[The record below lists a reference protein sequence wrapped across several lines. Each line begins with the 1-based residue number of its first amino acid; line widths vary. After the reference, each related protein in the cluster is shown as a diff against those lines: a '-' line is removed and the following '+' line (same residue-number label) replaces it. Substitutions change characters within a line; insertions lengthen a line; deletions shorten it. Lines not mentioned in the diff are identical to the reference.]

1 MSEFLYAP
9 GSLVSARGREWVVLG
24 GSSADTLRV
33 RPVTG
38 SDEDRTLIH
47 LPLEIEPVREAR
59 FPLPD
64 ARQLGGHDSAL
75 LLRDAL
81 LLSLRRGAGPF
92 RSIGQIAVEPRAYQL
107 VPLLMAL
114 KLDPVR
120 LLVADDV
127 GVGKTIEALLIARE
141 LLDRGDVDRTVV
153 LCPPHLVDQ
162 WTTELEVRF
171 HIRAAAVTARSAH
184 RLERGI
190 PPGESIF
197 SVHPHTVVS
206 LDYVKTRER
215 RDNFLQA
222 CPDFVIVDEAHTCA
236 SSGRG
241 RHQRHALLRG
251 LADSPTRHLVLLTAT
266 PHSGDDAAFYR
277 LLGLLASD
285 FERLAEAAGRER
297 ERLRERLA
305 NHFVQRRR
313 PDIAEWH
320 EGDIFPRRETKELTY
335 KLSGAWEAFFD
346 DVLDYC
352 AEVVEAG
359 AGDEQRQRL
368 DFWGTLALL
377 RCAGSSPI
385 AAVLALRTRAG
396 EDLGDEARE
405 DLLDRIFDGDADAL
419 VADDVEPPAGG
430 DSPALARLIAQAERL
445 AGQGGDPKL
454 RAASEQVAELVAEG
468 FNVVVFCRFIATAH
482 YVARHLR
489 EKLPSATVDAVTGEM
504 PPEERE
510 ERVAEIGTAEGARVL
525 VATDC
530 LSEGINLQE
539 HFDAVVHYDLSW
551 NPTRHEQRE
560 GRVDRFGQP
569 SPTVRATLLYGADNP
584 VDGAVLR
591 VILRKAAAIREELGV
606 PVPVPDEGH
615 SLTQALLRTVLLRRR
630 GSTGAVEGRQI
641 ELFESHWED
650 TKEKAKRSRT
660 VFAQR
665 RIRPDEVLHEWRRS
679 LAAVGGRDDVE
690 RFASR
695 ALARLGSGLEPLG
708 RGYKVPTAP
717 LPAEVRER
725 LETEDIAGTVAV
737 DFAYPP
743 APGCRPVQR
752 SHPLVAVLADTL
764 LGRTLSVDD
773 GDTSTSSASAGDAS
787 TRGASPRTDESRV
800 PPGSAGVPPARA
812 EGPQRTTRR
821 RSTMVQADKPAPA
834 WGKRGMPALPG
845 EAAQDSDRSQ
855 GSRRIEESSD
865 PSVLGRIGCWISE
878 GVHGRTTV
886 ALLRLR
892 HQLLSRA
899 RRREATPATISF
911 TNSIESRTQRRETTL
926 MVEEAAA
933 LAWSAPRTNGPITGP
948 EALSLLA
955 LPPAGDL
962 PRHVREREAAR
973 ALAMLEERAAD
984 LEAFAQARADALLED
999 HLRVREASRATGST
1013 SVQALPRPDVI
1024 GVYVLL
1030 PKLD

>member
-1 MSEFLYAP
+1 MSDLVYAP

-24 GSSADTLRV
+24 GSSAETLRV

-59 FPLPD
+59 FPLPS
-64 ARQLGGHDSAL
+64 AYQIGGHDSAL

-92 RSIGQIAVEPRAYQL
+92 RSFGQISVEPRAYQL

-120 LLVADDV
+120 LLIADDV

-141 LLDRGDVDRTVV
+141 LLDRGDIVRTVV

-162 WTTELEVRF
+162 WITELEVRF
-171 HIRAAAVTARSAH
+171 HIRAAAVTARSAR
-184 RLERGI
+184 RLERGV
-190 PPGESIF
+190 PPGVSIF

-206 LDYVKTRER
+206 LDYVKTQER
-215 RDNFLQA
+215 RENFLQA

-241 RHQRHALLRG
+241 RHQRHELLQG
-251 LADSPTRHLVLLTAT
+251 LAGNATRHLVLLTAT

-277 LLGLLASD
+277 LLGLLAPD
-285 FERLAEAAGRER
+285 FERLAEVTGTER
-297 ERLRERLA
+297 GRLRERLA

-313 PDIAEWH
+313 PDIVEWH
-320 EGDIFPRRETKELTY
+320 EGDLFPRRETKELTY
-335 KLSGAWEAFFD
+335 RLSGAWEAFFNE
-346 DVLDYC
+346 VLDYC
-352 AEVVEAG
+352 AEVVETG
-359 AGDEQRQRL
+359 AGDERRQRL
-368 DFWGTLALL
+368 NFWGTLALL
-377 RCAGSSPI
+377 RCSGSSPV

-405 DLLDRIFDGDADAL
+405 DLLDRIFDGDVDSL
-419 VADDVEPPAGG
+419 VADDVEPPVGG
-430 DSPALARLIAQAERL
+430 DSPALARLIGQAEKL

-454 RAASEQVAELVAEG
+454 RAASEHVAELVEAE

-482 YVARHLR
+482 YVARHFR
-489 EKLPSATVDAVTGEM
+489 ENLPGTTVDAVTGEM
-504 PPEERE
+504 PPEKRG
-510 ERVAEIGTAEGARVL
+510 ERVARIGATQGARVL

-539 HFDAVVHYDLSW
+539 HFDAVIHYDLSW

-569 SPTVRATLLYGADNP
+569 SRTVRATLLYGVNNP
-584 VDGAVLR
+584 VDGAVLQ
-591 VILRKAAAIREELGV
+591 VILRKAARIREELGV
-606 PVPVPDEGH
+606 PVPVPDEGR
-615 SLTQALLRTVLLRRR
+615 SLTQALLKAVLLRRGR
-630 GSTGAVEGRQI
+630 SSAVEGRQI
-641 ELFESHWED
+641 ELFERHWED
-650 TKEKAKRSRT
+650 AKEKAKRNRT

-665 RIRPDEVLHEWRRS
+665 RIKPEEVLPEWHKS

-695 ALARLGSGLEPLG
+695 ALARLGSGLERLG
-708 RGYKVPTAP
+708 RGFKVPTAP

-725 LETEDIAGTVAV
+725 LETEDIAGTVAI
-737 DFAYPP
+737 DFTYPS
-743 APGCRPVQR
+743 ASGCRPVQR
-752 SHPLVAVLADTL
+752 SHPLIAVLADTL
-764 LGRTLSVDD
+764 LGRTLSADD
-773 GDTSTSSASAGDAS
+773 SDAS
-787 TRGASPRTDESRV
+787 T
-800 PPGSAGVPPARA
+800 
-812 EGPQRTTRR
+812 
-821 RSTMVQADKPAPA
+821 
-834 WGKRGMPALPG
+834 
-845 EAAQDSDRSQ
+845 
-855 GSRRIEESSD
+855 SD
-865 PSVLGRIGCWISE
+865 PSVLGRVGCWISE
-878 GVHGRTTV
+878 GVRGRTTV

-892 HQLLSRA
+892 HQLLSR
-899 RRREATPATISF
+899 
-911 TNSIESRTQRRETTL
+911 SRHRETTL

-933 LAWSAPRTNGPITGP
+933 LAWVAPRTNGPIAGP

-955 LPPAGDL
+955 LPPADDP
-962 PRHVREREAAR
+962 PRHVREREVAR
-973 ALAMLEERAAD
+973 ALALLQERAAD
-984 LEAFAQARADALLED
+984 LEAFAAARASALLED
-999 HLRVREASRATGST
+999 HLRVRGASRATGGT

-1030 PKLD
+1030 PKVD

>member
-1 MSEFLYAP
+1 MSDLAYAP
-9 GSLVSARGREWVVLG
+9 GSLVSARGREWVVLT
-24 GSSADTLRV
+24 GSSAETLCV

-64 ARQLGGHDSAL
+64 AHQLGGHDSAL

-92 RSIGQIAVEPRAYQL
+92 RSFGQISVEPRAYQL

-120 LLVADDV
+120 LLIADDV

-162 WTTELEVRF
+162 WVTELDVRF
-171 HIRAAAVTARSAH
+171 NIRAAAVTARSAR

-190 PPGESIF
+190 PPGVSIF

-206 LDYVKTRER
+206 LDYIKTPER
-215 RDNFLQA
+215 RDHFLQA

-241 RHQRHALLRG
+241 RHQRYELLQALAG
-251 LADSPTRHLVLLTAT
+251 SASRHLVMLTAT

-277 LLGLLASD
+277 LLGLLAPD
-285 FERLAEAAGRER
+285 FERLAEVTGTER
-297 ERLRERLA
+297 TRLRERLA

-313 PDIAEWH
+313 PDLAEWRD
-320 EGDIFPRRETKELTY
+320 GNIFPRRETKELTY
-335 KLSGAWEAFFD
+335 KLSGAWEAFLD

-352 AEVVEAG
+352 AEVVETG
-359 AGDEQRQRL
+359 TGDEQRQRL
-368 DFWGTLALL
+368 NFWGTLALL
-377 RCAGSSPI
+377 RCSGSSPV

-396 EDLGDEARE
+396 DDLDDESRE
-405 DLLDRIFDGDADAL
+405 DLLDRIFDGDVDAL

-430 DSPALARLIAQAERL
+430 DSPGLARLIDQAKRL
-445 AGQGGDPKL
+445 AGQSGDPKL
-454 RAASEQVAELVAEG
+454 RTASKHVKELVDAG
-468 FNVVVFCRFIATAH
+468 FNVVVFCRFIATAR
-482 YVARHLR
+482 YVARHLD
-489 EKLPSATVDAVTGEM
+489 ESLTGAAVDAVTGEM
-504 PPEERE
+504 APEERE
-510 ERVAEIGTAEGARVL
+510 ARVAGIGAAENGSVL

-569 SPTVRATLLYGADNP
+569 SKTVRATLLYGSNNP
-584 VDGAVLR
+584 VDGAVLQ
-591 VILRKAAAIREELGV
+591 VILRKAARIREELGV

-615 SLTQALLRTVLLRRR
+615 SLTQALLKAVLLRRR
-630 GSTGAVEGRQI
+630 GRSAIHEGRQL

-650 TKEKAKRSRT
+650 VKAKARKNRT

-665 RIRPDEVLHEWRRS
+665 RIKPDEVLPEWRKS
-679 LAAVGGRDDVE
+679 LAAVGGRDDVQ
-690 RFASR
+690 RFAGR

-708 RGYKVPTAP
+708 PGFKVPTAP
-717 LPAEVRER
+717 LPDEVRER
-725 LETEDIAGTVAV
+725 LAAEDIAGTVAI

-752 SHPLVAVLADTL
+752 SHPLVAVLAETL
-764 LGRTLSVDD
+764 LARTLSVDD
-773 GDTSTSSASAGDAS
+773 GDAAAG
-787 TRGASPRTDESRV
+787 
-800 PPGSAGVPPARA
+800 
-812 EGPQRTTRR
+812 
-821 RSTMVQADKPAPA
+821 
-834 WGKRGMPALPG
+834 
-845 EAAQDSDRSQ
+845 
-855 GSRRIEESSD
+855 D
-865 PSVLGRIGCWISE
+865 PSVLGRAGCWISE
-878 GVHGRTTV
+878 GVRARATV
-886 ALLRLR
+886 VLLRLR
-892 HQLLSRA
+892 HQLLSS
-899 RRREATPATISF
+899 RRGREP
-911 TNSIESRTQRRETTL
+911 L
-926 MVEEAAA
+926 MVEEATA
-933 LAWSAPRTNGPITGP
+933 LAWAGSRTAAPITGP
-948 EALSLLA
+948 DALGLLA
-955 LPPAGDL
+955 LPPADDP
-962 PRHVREREAAR
+962 PRHVREREVAR
-973 ALAMLEERAAD
+973 ALAALPARAAD
-984 LEAFAQARADALLED
+984 IEAFSTARADALLAD
-999 HLRVREASRATGST
+999 HVRVREASRATGST
-1013 SVQALPRPDVI
+1013 AVQAVPRPDVI

-1030 PKLD
+1030 PKVA

>member
-1 MSEFLYAP
+1 MSELVYAP

-24 GSSADTLRV
+24 GSSAETLRV

-59 FPLPD
+59 FPLPS
-64 ARQLGGHDSAL
+64 AHQLGGHDSAL

-92 RSIGQIAVEPRAYQL
+92 RSFGQISVEPRAYQL

-120 LLVADDV
+120 LLIADDV

-141 LLDRGDVDRTVV
+141 LLDRGDIERTVV

-162 WTTELEVRF
+162 WITELEVRF
-171 HIRAAAVTARSAH
+171 HIRAAAVTARSAR
-184 RLERGI
+184 RLERGV
-190 PPGESIF
+190 PPGVSIF
-197 SVHPHTVVS
+197 TVHPHTVVS

-215 RDNFLQA
+215 QDNFLQA

-236 SSGRG
+236 SSRGG
-241 RHQRHALLRG
+241 RHQRHELLQG
-251 LADSPTRHLVLLTAT
+251 LAGSATRHLVLLTAT

-277 LLGLLASD
+277 LLGLLAPD
-285 FERLAEAAGRER
+285 FERLAEVTGTER
-297 ERLRERLA
+297 GRLRERLA

-320 EGDIFPRRETKELTY
+320 EGDIFPRRETKEITY
-335 KLSGAWEAFFD
+335 RLSGAWEAFFNE
-346 DVLDYC
+346 VLDYC
-352 AEVVEAG
+352 AEVVATG
-359 AGDEQRQRL
+359 AGNELRQRL
-368 DFWGTLALL
+368 NFWGTLALL
-377 RCAGSSPI
+377 RCSGSSPV

-419 VADDVEPPAGG
+419 VADDVEPPVGG
-430 DSPALARLIAQAERL
+430 DSPALVRLIEQAEKI
-445 AGQGGDPKL
+445 AGQSGDPKL
-454 RAASEQVAELVAEG
+454 RAASEHVAELVEAG
-468 FNVVVFCRFIATAH
+468 FSVVVFCRFIATAH
-482 YVARHLR
+482 YVARHFR
-489 EKLPSATVDAVTGEM
+489 ENLKGIADDAIDAVTGEM
-504 PPEERE
+504 PPEERMA
-510 ERVAEIGTAEGARVL
+510 RVARIGASQGARIL

-569 SPTVRATLLYGADNP
+569 SATVRATLLYGVNNP
-584 VDGAVLR
+584 MDGAVLQ
-591 VILRKAAAIREELGV
+591 VILRKAARIREELGV
-606 PVPVPDEGH
+606 PVPVPDEGR
-615 SLTQALLRTVLLRRR
+615 SLTQALLKAVLLRRGR
-630 GSTGAVEGRQI
+630 SSAVEGRQL

-650 TKEKAKRSRT
+650 AKAKAKRNRT

-665 RIRPDEVLHEWRRS
+665 RIKPDEVLPEWHKS
-679 LAAVGGRDDVE
+679 LAAVGGRDDVQ

-695 ALARLGSGLEPLG
+695 ALARLGSGIEPLA
-708 RGYKVPTAP
+708 RGFKVPTAP

-725 LETEDIAGTVAV
+725 LETDDIAGTVAI
-737 DFAYPP
+737 DFAYPS

-752 SHPLVAVLADTL
+752 CHPLIAVLADTL
-764 LGRTLSVDD
+764 LGQTLSVDD
-773 GDTSTSSASAGDAS
+773 SDAL
-787 TRGASPRTDESRV
+787 A
-800 PPGSAGVPPARA
+800 
-812 EGPQRTTRR
+812 
-821 RSTMVQADKPAPA
+821 
-834 WGKRGMPALPG
+834 
-845 EAAQDSDRSQ
+845 
-855 GSRRIEESSD
+855 SD
-865 PSVLGRIGCWISE
+865 PGILGRVGCWISE

-892 HQLLSRA
+892 HQLLIRT
-899 RRREATPATISF
+899 RR
-911 TNSIESRTQRRETTL
+911 QETTL

-933 LAWSAPRTNGPITGP
+933 LAWAAPRTNEPIAGP

-955 LPPAGDL
+955 LPPADDP
-962 PRHVREREAAR
+962 PRHVREREVAR
-973 ALAMLEERAAD
+973 ALALLQESAAD
-984 LEAFAQARADALLED
+984 LEAFAAARGRALLED
-999 HLRVREASRATGST
+999 HLRVREASRAIGTT
-1013 SVQALPRPDVI
+1013 SVEALPRPDVI

-1030 PKLD
+1030 PRVG

>member
-1 MSEFLYAP
+1 MAYRLRAAGGRAGARIVSGLVYAP

-24 GSSADTLRV
+24 GSSAETLQV
-33 RPVTG
+33 RPVAG

-59 FPLPD
+59 FPLPS
-64 ARQLGGHDSAL
+64 AHQLGGHDSAL

-92 RSIGQIAVEPRAYQL
+92 RSIGRISVEPRAYQL

-114 KLDPVR
+114 ELDPVR
-120 LLVADDV
+120 LLIADDV

-141 LLDRGDVDRTVV
+141 LLERGDIERSVV

-162 WTTELEVRF
+162 WITEMELRF
-171 HIRAAAVTARSAH
+171 HIRAAAVTARSAR
-184 RLERGI
+184 RLERGV
-190 PPGESIF
+190 PPGMSIF

-215 RDNFLQA
+215 RDNFLQT
-222 CPDFVIVDEAHTCA
+222 CPDFVIVDEAHTCT

-241 RHQRHALLRG
+241 RHQRYELLEG
-251 LADSPTRHLVLLTAT
+251 LARSATRHLVLLTAT

-277 LLGLLASD
+277 LLGLLAPD
-285 FERLAEAAGRER
+285 FERLAEVAGPER
-297 ERLRERLA
+297 GRLRERLA

-313 PDIAEWH
+313 PDIAGWR
-320 EGDIFPRRETKELTY
+320 EGNIFPRRETKELTY
-335 KLSGAWEAFFD
+335 ALSGAWKAFLD
-346 DVLDYC
+346 DVLGYC

-385 AAVLALRTRAG
+385 AAVLALRTRTG

-405 DLLDRIFDGDADAL
+405 DLLDRIFDGEADAL
-419 VADDVEPPAGG
+419 VADDVVPPAGG
-430 DSPALARLIAQAERL
+430 DNPALAGLIGQAKRL

-454 RAASEQVAELVAEG
+454 RAASEHVAELVEAG

-482 YVARHLR
+482 YVARHFH
-489 EKLPSATVDAVTGEM
+489 ENLPGATVDAVTGEM
-504 PPEERE
+504 PPAERE
-510 ERVAEIGTAEGARVL
+510 ERVTRIGAADGARVL

-569 SPTVRATLLYGADNP
+569 SRTVRATLLYGADNP
-584 VDGAVLR
+584 VDGAVLQ
-591 VILRKAAAIREELGV
+591 VILRKAARIREELGV

-615 SLTQALLRTVLLRRR
+615 SLTQALLEAVLLRRR
-630 GSTGAVEGRQI
+630 GSPGAIEGRQI
-641 ELFESHWED
+641 ELFERHWED

-665 RIRPDEVLHEWRRS
+665 RIKPDEVLPEWRKS
-679 LAAVGGRDDVE
+679 VAAVGGRDDVR
-690 RFASR
+690 RFAGR
-695 ALARLGSGLEPLG
+695 ALARLGSGLEP
-708 RGYKVPTAP
+708 RGGGYEVPTAP
-717 LPAEVRER
+717 LPSEVRER
-725 LETEDIAGTVAV
+725 LETEGIAGTLVI
-737 DFAYPP
+737 DFACPP
-743 APGCRPVQR
+743 APGCRPVHR
-752 SHPLVAVLADTL
+752 SHPLITVLADTL
-764 LGRTLSVDD
+764 LGRTLLVED
-773 GDTSTSSASAGDAS
+773 GGASTGDASAG
-787 TRGASPRTDESRV
+787 
-800 PPGSAGVPPARA
+800 
-812 EGPQRTTRR
+812 
-821 RSTMVQADKPAPA
+821 
-834 WGKRGMPALPG
+834 
-845 EAAQDSDRSQ
+845 
-855 GSRRIEESSD
+855 D
-865 PSVLGRIGCWISE
+865 PSVLGRVGCWISE
-878 GVHGRTTV
+878 GVRGRTTV

-892 HQLLSRA
+892 HQLL
-899 RRREATPATISF
+899 
-911 TNSIESRTQRRETTL
+911 SRTQRRETTL

-933 LAWSAPRTNGPITGP
+933 LAWAAPRSNGPISGP

-955 LPPAGDL
+955 LPPADDP
-962 PRHVREREAAR
+962 PRHVREREVARALVLLRERSADLEDFAAAR
-973 ALAMLEERAAD
+973 AR
-984 LEAFAQARADALLED
+984 ALLDD
-999 HLRVREASRATGST
+999 HLRVRRASKATGST
-1013 SVQALPRPDVI
+1013 SVQALPHPDVI

-1030 PKLD
+1030 PKVD

>member
-1 MSEFLYAP
+1 MSGLAYAP

-24 GSSADTLRV
+24 GSSAETLRV

-47 LPLEIEPVREAR
+47 LPLEVEPVREAR
-59 FPLPD
+59 FPWPG
-64 ARQLGGHDSAL
+64 AHRTGGHDSAL

-92 RSIGQIAVEPRAYQL
+92 RSFGQIAVEPRAYQL

-120 LLVADDV
+120 LLIADDV

-141 LLDRGDVDRTVV
+141 LLDRGDVDRTAV

-162 WTTELEVRF
+162 WITEMEVRF
-171 HIRAAAVTARSAH
+171 HVRAAAVTAQNAR
-184 RLERGI
+184 RLERGV
-190 PPGESIF
+190 PPGVSIF
-197 SVHPHTVVS
+197 SEHPHTVVS

-215 RDNFLQA
+215 RDHFVQA

-241 RHQRHALLRG
+241 RHQRHELLRG
-251 LADSPTRHLVLLTAT
+251 LAGSATRHLVLLTAT

-277 LLGLLASD
+277 LLGLLAPG
-285 FERLAEAAGRER
+285 FERLAEVTGTER
-297 ERLRERLA
+297 ARLRERLA

-313 PDIAEWH
+313 PDVAEWR
-320 EGDIFPRRETKELTY
+320 EGGVFPRRETTEITY
-335 KLSGAWEAFFD
+335 RLGGTWDAFFD

-352 AEVVEAG
+352 AEAVETG
-359 AGDEQRQRL
+359 AGDTLRQRL

-377 RCAGSSPI
+377 RCAGSSPA
-385 AAVLALRTRAG
+385 AAVQALRTRAG
-396 EDLGDEARE
+396 EDPGAEARE
-405 DLLDRIFDGDADAL
+405 DLLDRVFDSDGDDL

-430 DSPALARLIAQAERL
+430 DDPALARLIGQAEAL
-445 AGQGGDPKL
+445 AGRSGDPKL
-454 RAASEQVAELVAEG
+454 GAASEHVAELVEAG
-468 FNVVVFCRFIATAH
+468 FHVVVFCRFIATAH

-489 EKLPSATVDAVTGEM
+489 EHLKGGAEVAAVTGEL
-504 PPEERE
+504 PPEERA
-510 ERVAEIGTAEGARVL
+510 ERVSRIGAAEGARVL

-569 SPTVRATLLYGADNP
+569 SPTVRATLLYGVNNP
-584 VDGAVLR
+584 VDGAVLK
-591 VILRKAAAIREELGV
+591 VILRKAARIREELGV
-606 PVPVPDEGH
+606 PVPVPDEGR
-615 SLTQALLRTVLLRRR
+615 SLTQALLKAVLLQRR
-630 GSTGAVEGRQI
+630 GGAGLVEGRQI
-641 ELFESHWED
+641 ELFETEWED
-650 TKEKAKRSRT
+650 AKTKARRSRT

-665 RIRPDEVLHEWRRS
+665 RMKPDDVLPEWRKS
-679 LAAVGGRDDVE
+679 LAAVGGRDDVQ

-695 ALARLGSGLEPLG
+695 ALARLGSGLEPLRQG
-708 RGYKVPTAP
+708 FKVPTAP
-717 LPAEVRER
+717 LPPEVRER
-725 LETEDIAGTVAV
+725 LEAEDFAGTAAI
-737 DFAYPP
+737 DFAYPA

-764 LGRTLSVDD
+764 LARTLSADD
-773 GDTSTSSASAGDAS
+773 GDAS
-787 TRGASPRTDESRV
+787 T
-800 PPGSAGVPPARA
+800 
-812 EGPQRTTRR
+812 
-821 RSTMVQADKPAPA
+821 
-834 WGKRGMPALPG
+834 
-845 EAAQDSDRSQ
+845 SD
-855 GSRRIEESSD
+855 D
-865 PSVLGRIGCWISE
+865 PSVLGRVGCWISE
-878 GVHGRTTV
+878 GVRGRTTV

-892 HQLLSRA
+892 HQLTA
-899 RRREATPATISF
+899 RTR
-911 TNSIESRTQRRETTL
+911 RRETTL

-933 LAWSAPRTNGPITGP
+933 LAWATPRTDRPVTGP

-955 LPPAGDL
+955 LPPSGDP

-973 ALAMLEERAAD
+973 ALARLRERATD
-984 LEAFAQARADALLED
+984 LDDFAVARARALLDD
-999 HLRVREASRATGST
+999 HLRVREAGRAAGSA

-1030 PKLD
+1030 PKVD

>member
-1 MSEFLYAP
+1 MSELLYAP
-9 GSLVSARGREWVVLG
+9 GNLVSARGREWVVLG
-24 GSSADTLRV
+24 GSSAETLQV

-64 ARQLGGHDSAL
+64 AHQLGGHDSAL

-120 LLVADDV
+120 LLIADDV

-141 LLDRGDVDRTVV
+141 LLDRGDIERTVV

-171 HIRAAAVTARSAH
+171 HIRAAAVTARSAR

-236 SSGRG
+236 SSGQG
-241 RHQRHALLRG
+241 RHQRHELLRG
-251 LADSPTRHLVLLTAT
+251 LADSATRHLVLLTAT

-277 LLGLLASD
+277 LLGLLAPD
-285 FERLAEAAGRER
+285 FERLAEASGRER
-297 ERLRERLA
+297 ERLREHLA

-320 EGDIFPRRETKELTY
+320 EGEIFPRRETKELTY
-335 KLSGAWEAFFD
+335 KLSGAWQAFLD
-346 DVLDYC
+346 SVLDYC

-368 DFWGTLALL
+368 NFWGTLALL

-385 AAVLALRTRAG
+385 AAVSALRTRAG
-396 EDLGDEARE
+396 ENLGDEARE
-405 DLLDRIFDGDADAL
+405 DLFNRIFDGEVDAL

-430 DSPALARLIAQAERL
+430 DSPTLVRLIGQAERL

-454 RAASEQVAELVAEG
+454 RTASDHVEELVKDG

-489 EKLPSATVDAVTGEM
+489 KKLRGTTVDAVTGEM
-504 PPEERE
+504 PSEERE
-510 ERVAEIGTAEGARVL
+510 ERVAKIGLTRPPERSTPFQDPEEHEERVAQIGATQGARVL

-530 LSEGINLQE
+530 LSEGVNLQE
-539 HFDAVVHYDLSW
+539 YFDAVVHYDLSW

-569 SPTVRATLLYGADNP
+569 SPTVRATLLYGVDNP

-615 SLTQALLRTVLLRRR
+615 SLTQALLKTVLLRRR
-630 GSTGAVEGRQI
+630 GSTSTVEGRQI

-665 RIRPDEVLHEWRRS
+665 RIRPDEVLPEWHRS
-679 LAAVGGRDDVE
+679 LAAVGGRDDVQ

-708 RGYKVPTAP
+708 RGYKVPTSA
-717 LPAEVRER
+717 LPDEVRER
-725 LETEDIAGTVAV
+725 LETEDIEGTVAI

-752 SHPLVAVLADTL
+752 SHPLIAVLADTL
-764 LGRTLSVDD
+764 LGRTLSVD
-773 GDTSTSSASAGDAS
+773 GSDTSSSDAS
-787 TRGASPRTDESRV
+787 TR
-800 PPGSAGVPPARA
+800 
-812 EGPQRTTRR
+812 
-821 RSTMVQADKPAPA
+821 
-834 WGKRGMPALPG
+834 
-845 EAAQDSDRSQ
+845 
-855 GSRRIEESSD
+855 D
-865 PSVLGRIGCWISE
+865 PSVLGRVGCWISE
-878 GVHGRTTV
+878 GVRGRTTV

-899 RRREATPATISF
+899 RRK
-911 TNSIESRTQRRETTL
+911 ETTL

-933 LAWSAPRTNGPITGP
+933 VAWAAPRTNRPITGP
-948 EALSLLA
+948 DALSLLA
-955 LPPAGDL
+955 LPPVGD
-962 PRHVREREAAR
+962 PPQHVRERESAR
-973 ALAMLEERAAD
+973 ALVLLQERAVD
-984 LEAFAQARADALLED
+984 LEAFAATRADALLED
-999 HLRVREASRATGST
+999 HLRVREASRASGST

-1030 PKLD
+1030 PKVD